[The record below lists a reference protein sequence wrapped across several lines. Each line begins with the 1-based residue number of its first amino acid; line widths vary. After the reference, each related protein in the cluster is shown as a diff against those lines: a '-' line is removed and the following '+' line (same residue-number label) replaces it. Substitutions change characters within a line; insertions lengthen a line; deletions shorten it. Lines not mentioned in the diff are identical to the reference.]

1 MREKIQKAFV
11 VYCSPAGSTRHVSR
25 VIQKTLETLKI
36 DVVECD
42 LSKKFNETATISKIR
57 RIKNGTCM
65 FVGSPVY
72 VSHAVP
78 PVMNFISRLPQNT
91 QLPVIPFVTWGGASS
106 GIALYEMAKALD
118 AKNMLVVGAAKI
130 LALHSMMWQFKDPLG
145 MGHPG
150 AADDQMIRDMVGS
163 LVKKL
168 AAEASGAIDLS
179 RLTCSCYTPEIRS
192 EMEKT
197 SLKSAH
203 LPKRK
208 IDQDMCTQCEECSA
222 VCPTDAISFRP
233 WPEFE
238 NRCIRCFN
246 CVRLCPEDAIKSDF
260 SLVEGRI
267 RARAEQFKETP
278 LSEIFI

>member
-1 MREKIQKAFV
+1 MTEKIQKAFI
-11 VYCSPAGSTRHVSR
+11 VYCSPAGSTRHVGR
-25 VIQKTLETLKI
+25 VIQKTLEMMKI
-36 DVVECD
+36 QVIECD

-57 RIKNGTCM
+57 RTKNNTCV

-72 VSHAVP
+72 VSRAVP

-91 QLPVIPFVTWGGASS
+91 HMPVVPFVTWGGASS

-118 AKNMLVVGAAKI
+118 AKKMLVVGAAKI
-130 LALHSMMWQFKDPLG
+130 LALHSMMWQFKNPLG

-150 AADDQMIRDMVGS
+150 SSDDQMIREMVGC
-163 LVKKL
+163 LIKKL
-168 AAEASGAIDLS
+168 SADAPAAIDLS
-179 RLTCSCYTPEIRS
+179 HLTSYPPEIRS
-192 EMEKT
+192 EMEKIA
-197 SLKSAH
+197 LKSAH

-208 IDQDMCTQCEECSA
+208 IDQDVCTQCEECSA

-246 CVRLCPEDAIKSDF
+246 CVRLCPEDAIKADF

-267 RARAEQFKETP
+267 RARAEQFKEMP
-278 LSEIFI
+278 LSQIFT